1 MGDGDSV
8 IASIIVRNLDEA
20 LKRQLRIQAAQNG
33 RSMEAEARD
42 ILQTALNRQPAAP
55 QNLAS
60 AIRARFAPLG
70 GVELDLPPRSPLRT
84 PPRFD

>member
-1 MGDGDSV
+1 MAG
-8 IASIIVRNLDEA
+8 IIVRNLDEG
-20 LKRQLRIQAAQNG
+20 LKHRLRIQAAANG

-42 ILQTALNRQPAAP
+42 ILRTALNRQPAAP

-70 GVELDLPPRSPLRT
+70 GVEPDLPPRSPMRQ
-84 PPRFD
+84 PPQFD

>member
-8 IASIIVRNLDEA
+8 IASIIVRNLDEG
-20 LKRQLRIQAAQNG
+20 LKRRLRIRAAENG

-42 ILQTALNRQPAAP
+42 ILQTALSHQPAAP
-55 QNLAS
+55 ENLAS
-60 AIRARFAPLG
+60 AIRARFAPMG
-70 GVELDLPPRSPLRT
+70 GVELDLPPRSPIRK